1 MKITEKMLNSL
12 PKPTERLQALENN
25 IMEKLF
31 DEVWNEVSVS
41 WCFVFSIWCDIW
53 VCCFTEKTNWT
64 VIIFF

>member
-31 DEVWNEVSVS
+31 DEKNLKT
-41 WCFVFSIWCDIW
+41 SIKY
-53 VCCFTEKTNWT
+53 KTHKHNA
-64 VIIFF
+64 